1 MPIVS
6 STHVFSNLAS
16 VVAMGKSM
24 PKVGERRTKHRFC
37 TTLRLL
43 LVQEVTVSLLFC
55 FQSALGPSP
64 FHMFN
69 NVFSDRSTNI
79 PCCKPKYF
87 ISGQCFLK
95 KVDLTGSVWIYL
107 GVKQCQRLPSQLPQ
121 QSWGGQGS
129 PGQRALR
136 TWQWHI
142 GFEWVQLSLMRC
154 CMLVQI

>member
-1 MPIVS
+1 MLELHSFRYGGSRLYTDENRCLYFLDAWFYAWFFQLSIGS
-6 STHVFSNLAS
+6 CN
-16 VVAMGKSM
+16 GKM
-24 PKVGERRTKHRFC
+24 LKVGERRTKHRFC

-87 ISGQCFLK
+87 ISGHFFLK
-95 KVDLTGSVWIYL
+95 KKRLISWVLVWIYL
-107 GVKQCQRLPSQLPQ
+107 GIKQCQRLPSQLPQ
-121 QSWGGQGS
+121 QS
-129 PGQRALR
+129 
-136 TWQWHI
+136 
-142 GFEWVQLSLMRC
+142 
-154 CMLVQI
+154 